1 MMEGNGQRNGLVN
14 AAALL
19 VACAV
24 AAALAGYADSAAAL
38 TGAVYLGFG
47 FVVAA
52 VSGFQMRLERRE
64 ALERLEYDEM
74 MRERKDAALF
84 EDTGED
90 TFIAKRSR
98 EQFERYLV
106 PAFTVGLLLAQW
118 GAVWL
123 LWERL
128 PEVGPPNLS
137 KAALAMAGFGVFSLI
152 LFLLGKYSAGLAR
165 TKDRR
170 LLRPGGAY
178 LLLGAMICL
187 LVVLTEAG
195 AWFGFERLD
204 GQVARVLVVLLGLAG
219 AESLVNLALEA
230 YRPRGKGKA
239 DRLLYES
246 RLVGLLGEPAGLV
259 QTVAQA
265 LDYQFGFRVSE
276 TWFYKFLE
284 RSLGWLVLLQAGI
297 LLLSTTFVILE
308 PQEVGIRERFGK
320 AGGKVLKA
328 GLHFKLPWPID
339 RVYRHPAKEV
349 QTFHIGYTVD
359 EEREKERTLLWT
371 VVHYKEEVNFL
382 VASGE
387 QEEGSAEEGTVPVNF
402 LTAAIPVQYV
412 IKDKDEEIK
421 NWFYKHSDA
430 KGLLER
436 IGYREVVRYL
446 VNVDVLEIMSDG
458 RRMAAAELQE
468 RIQQAAD
475 KAELGVEILFVG
487 LQDIHPPV
495 GEQRVTVAA
504 AFEEVIG
511 AVQEKEAA
519 IMEAEAYEAEILPK
533 AKAEAARLLS
543 EAEAYR
549 KARMESA
556 KAAAAQFEQQGKA
569 MAAAPNVFRS
579 RKYFDVLANSLT
591 NVRKYIMIPDSVDEV
606 FTIDLEDRIAQDLLL
621 GARPEEN

>member
-1 MMEGNGQRNGLVN
+1 MMEGNVQRNGLVN

-19 VACAV
+19 LACGI

-38 TGAVYLGFG
+38 AGGVYLGFG

-106 PAFTVGLLLAQW
+106 PAFTAGLLLAQW
-118 GAVWL
+118 GAAWL
-123 LWERL
+123 LWKRL
-128 PEVGPPNLS
+128 PEAGPPNLDN
-137 KAALAMAGFGVFSLI
+137 AALAMAGFGAFSLI
-152 LFLLGKYSAGLAR
+152 LFLLGKYSAGVAR
-165 TKDRR
+165 MEGRR

-219 AESLVNLALEA
+219 AESMVNLALEA
-230 YRPRGKGKA
+230 YRPRGKGREG
-239 DRLLYES
+239 RLLYES
-246 RLVGLLGEPAGLV
+246 RLVGLLGEPSGLV
-259 QTVAQA
+259 RTVAQA

-308 PQEVGIRERFGK
+308 PQEVGIRERFGRP
-320 AGGKVLKA
+320 AAEGRVLEA

-339 RVYRHPAKEV
+339 RVYRHPAKEI
-349 QTFHIGYTVD
+349 QSFHIGYTVD

-371 VVHYKEEVNFL
+371 VSHYKEEVNFL

-387 QEEGSAEEGTVPVNF
+387 QEAGSAEEGTVPVNF

-412 IKDKDEEIK
+412 VRDVKD
-421 NWFYKHSDA
+421 WFYKHKDA
-430 KGLLER
+430 KGLLES

-446 VNVDVLEIMSDG
+446 VNVDVLEIMSSG
-458 RRMAAAELQE
+458 RRAAAAELRR
-468 RIQQAAD
+468 RIQKAAD
-475 KAELGVEILFVG
+475 EAELGVEVLFVG

-495 GEQRVTVAA
+495 GEQRVPVAA

-549 KARMESA
+549 KARMEGA
-556 KAAAAQFEQQGKA
+556 KATAAQFEQQGRV

-591 NVRKYIMIPDSVDEV
+591 NIRKYIITPDSVDEV
-606 FTIDLEDRIAQDLLL
+606 FTINLEDRIAQDLLL

>member
-1 MMEGNGQRNGLVN
+1 MEGNGQQNGLVN

-19 VACAV
+19 VAGAV
-24 AAALAGYADSAAAL
+24 AAVLAGYADSAAAL
-38 TGAVYLGFG
+38 AAAVYLGFG

-64 ALERLEYDEM
+64 SLERLEYDEM
-74 MRERKDAALF
+74 MRARKGAALF

-128 PEVGPPNLS
+128 PELGPPNLNN
-137 KAALAMAGFGVFSLI
+137 AAVAMAGFGAFSLI
-152 LFLLGKYSAGLAR
+152 LFLLGKYSAGVAR
-165 TKDRR
+165 MEGRR

-178 LLLGAMICL
+178 LLLGSMICL

-204 GQVARVLVVLLGLAG
+204 GHVARVLVVLLGLAG

-230 YRPRGKGKA
+230 YRPRGKGREE
-239 DRLLYES
+239 RLLYES

-259 QTVAQA
+259 RTVAQA
-265 LDYQFGFRVSE
+265 LDYQFGVRVSE

-284 RSLGWLVLLQAGI
+284 RALGWLILLQAGI

-308 PQEVGIRERFGK
+308 PQEVGIRERFGRW
-320 AGGKVLKA
+320 ASGGKILEA

-371 VVHYKEEVNFL
+371 VSHYKEEVNFL

-387 QEEGSAEEGTVPVNF
+387 QEEGLTDEGTVPVNF

-412 IKDKDEEIK
+412 VRDVED
-421 NWFYKHSDA
+421 WFYKHRDA

-446 VNVDVLEIMSDG
+446 VNVDVLEIMSNG
-458 RRMAAAELQE
+458 RRTAAKELRE
-468 RIQQAAD
+468 RIQKAANEAD
-475 KAELGVEILFVG
+475 LGVEILFVG

-495 GEQRVTVAA
+495 GEQRVPVAA

-556 KAAAAQFEQQGKA
+556 KATAAQFEQQGKA

-591 NVRKYIMIPDSVDEV
+591 NVRKYIITPDSVDEV
-606 FTIDLEDRIAQDLLL
+606 FTINLEDRIAQDLLL
-621 GARPEEN
+621 DARPEEN

>member
-1 MMEGNGQRNGLVN
+1 MMEGNGQQNGLVN

-19 VACAV
+19 VACVV

-38 TGAVYLGFG
+38 AGAVYLGFG

-52 VSGFQMRLERRE
+52 VSSFQMRLERRE
-64 ALERLEYDEM
+64 SLERLEYDEM

-106 PAFTVGLLLAQW
+106 PAFTAGLLLAQW

-128 PEVGPPNLS
+128 PELGPPNLNN
-137 KAALAMAGFGVFSLI
+137 AAVAMAGFGAFSMI
-152 LFLLGKYSAGLAR
+152 LFLLGKYSVGVAR
-165 TKDRR
+165 MEGRR

-178 LLLGAMICL
+178 LLLGSMICL

-204 GQVARVLVVLLGLAG
+204 GLVARALVVLLGLAG

-230 YRPRGKGKA
+230 YRPRGKGRE

-259 QTVAQA
+259 RTVAQA

-308 PQEVGIRERFGK
+308 PQEVGIRERLGRRD
-320 AGGKVLKA
+320 AGGKILEA

-359 EEREKERTLLWT
+359 EERAKERTLLWT
-371 VVHYKEEVNFL
+371 VSHYKEEVNFL

-387 QEEGSAEEGTVPVNF
+387 QEEGLTDEGTVPVNF

-412 IKDKDEEIK
+412 VRDVES
-421 NWFYKHSDA
+421 WFYKHRDA

-446 VNVDVLEIMSDG
+446 VNVDVLEIMSSG
-458 RRMAAAELQE
+458 RRKAATELRE
-468 RIQQAAD
+468 RIQKAAD
-475 KAELGVEILFVG
+475 KAALGVKVLFVG

-495 GEQRVTVAA
+495 GEQRVPVAA

-533 AKAEAARLLS
+533 ARAEAARLRS
-543 EAEAYR
+543 AAEAYR
-549 KARMESA
+549 KARMEGA

-591 NVRKYIMIPDSVDEV
+591 NVRKYIITPDSVDEV
-606 FTIDLEDRIAQDLLL
+606 FTINLEDRIAQDLLL
-621 GARPEEN
+621 DARPEEN

>member
-1 MMEGNGQRNGLVN
+1 MMEGNGQQNGLVN

-19 VACAV
+19 VAVVV

-38 TGAVYLGFG
+38 AAAVYLGFG

-64 ALERLEYDEM
+64 SLERLEYDEM
-74 MRERKDAALF
+74 MRERKGAALF

-128 PEVGPPNLS
+128 PELGPPNLNN
-137 KAALAMAGFGVFSLI
+137 AAVAMAGFGAFSLI
-152 LFLLGKYSAGLAR
+152 LFLLGKYSAGVAR
-165 TKDRR
+165 MEGRR

-178 LLLGAMICL
+178 LLLGSMICL

-204 GQVARVLVVLLGLAG
+204 GHVARVLVVLLGLAG

-230 YRPRGKGKA
+230 YRPRGKGREE
-239 DRLLYES
+239 RLLYES

-259 QTVAQA
+259 RTVAQA
-265 LDYQFGFRVSE
+265 LDYQFGVRVSE

-284 RSLGWLVLLQAGI
+284 RAMGWLILLQAGI

-308 PQEVGIRERFGK
+308 PQEVGIRERFGRR
-320 AGGKVLKA
+320 ASGGKILEA

-371 VVHYKEEVNFL
+371 VSHYKEEVNFL

-387 QEEGSAEEGTVPVNF
+387 QEEGLTDEGTVPVNF

-412 IKDKDEEIK
+412 VRDVED
-421 NWFYKHSDA
+421 WFYKHKDA
-430 KGLLER
+430 KGLLES

-446 VNVDVLEIMSDG
+446 VNVDVLEIMSNG
-458 RRMAAAELQE
+458 RRTAAKELRE
-468 RIQQAAD
+468 RIQKAANE
-475 KAELGVEILFVG
+475 AALGVEILFVG

-495 GEQRVTVAA
+495 GEQRVPVAA

-549 KARMESA
+549 KARMEGA
-556 KAAAAQFEQQGKA
+556 KATAAQFEQQGKA

-591 NVRKYIMIPDSVDEV
+591 NVRKYIITPDSIDEV
-606 FTIDLEDRIAQDLLL
+606 FTINLEDRIAQDLLL
-621 GARPEEN
+621 DARPEEN

>member
-1 MMEGNGQRNGLVN
+1 MEGNGQQNGLVN

-19 VACAV
+19 IACAV

-64 ALERLEYDEM
+64 SLERLEYDEM

-84 EDTGED
+84 ENTGED

-106 PAFTVGLLLAQW
+106 PAFTAGLLLAQW

-123 LWERL
+123 LWGRL
-128 PEVGPPNLS
+128 PELGPPNLDN
-137 KAALAMAGFGVFSLI
+137 AALAMAGFGAFSLI
-152 LFLLGKYSAGLAR
+152 LFLLGKYSAGVAR
-165 TKDRR
+165 MEGRR

-219 AESLVNLALEA
+219 AESMMNLALEA
-230 YRPRGKGKA
+230 YRPRGKKRE

-259 QTVAQA
+259 RTVAQA
-265 LDYQFGFRVSE
+265 LDYQFGVRVSE

-284 RSLGWLVLLQAGI
+284 RSLVWLVLLQAGI

-308 PQEVGIRERFGK
+308 PQEEGIRERFGK
-320 AGGKVLKA
+320 PAAGGKVLKA

-339 RVYRHPAKEV
+339 RVYRHPTKEV
-349 QTFHIGYTVD
+349 QTLHIGYTVD
-359 EEREKERTLLWT
+359 KEREKERTLLWT
-371 VVHYKEEVNFL
+371 VSHYKEEVNFL
-382 VASGE
+382 VASEE
-387 QEEGSAEEGTVPVNF
+387 QEEGSAEEGAVPVNF
-402 LTAAIPVQYV
+402 LTAAIPVQYAV
-412 IKDKDEEIK
+412 RDVK
-421 NWFYKHSDA
+421 NWFYKHRDA
-430 KGLLER
+430 KGLLEK
-436 IGYREVVRYL
+436 ICYREVVRYL
-446 VNVDVLEIMSDG
+446 VNVDVLEIMSSG
-458 RRMAAAELQE
+458 RQTAAKELQE
-468 RIQQAAD
+468 RIQKAAD
-475 KAELGVEILFVG
+475 KAELGVEVLFVG

-495 GEQRVTVAA
+495 GEQRVPVAE

-533 AKAEAARLLS
+533 ARAEAVRLLN

-549 KARMESA
+549 KARMEGA
-556 KAAAAQFEQQGKA
+556 KATAAQFEQQGKA
-569 MAAAPNVFRS
+569 MAAAPSVFRS

-591 NVRKYIMIPDSVDEV
+591 NVRKYIITPDSVDEV
-606 FTIDLEDRIAQDLLL
+606 FTINLEDRIAQDLLL
-621 GARPEEN
+621 GARPEEE

>member
-128 PEVGPPNLS
+128 TEVGTPNLNN
-137 KAALAMAGFGVFSLI
+137 AALAMAGFGVFSLI

-165 TKDRR
+165 MKGRR

-259 QTVAQA
+259 RTVAQA

-320 AGGKVLKA
+320 AGGRVLKA

-371 VVHYKEEVNFL
+371 VSHYEEEVNFL

-387 QEEGSAEEGTVPVNF
+387 QEEGGTEEEGTVPVNF

-412 IKDKDEEIK
+412 VRDVED
-421 NWFYKHSDA
+421 WFYKHKDA
-430 KGLLER
+430 KGLLEN

-446 VNVDVLEIMSDG
+446 VNVDVLELMSSG
-458 RRMAAAELQE
+458 RRTAAAELQE

-533 AKAEAARLLS
+533 AKAEAARLLN

>member
-1 MMEGNGQRNGLVN
+1 MEGNGRQNGLVN

-19 VACAV
+19 VAGAV

-38 TGAVYLGFG
+38 AAAVYLGFG

-64 ALERLEYDEM
+64 SLERLEYDEM
-74 MRERKDAALF
+74 MRERKGAALF

-128 PEVGPPNLS
+128 PELGPPNLNN
-137 KAALAMAGFGVFSLI
+137 AAVAMAGFGAFSLI
-152 LFLLGKYSAGLAR
+152 LFLLGKYSAGVAR
-165 TKDRR
+165 MEGRR

-178 LLLGAMICL
+178 LLLGSMICL

-204 GQVARVLVVLLGLAG
+204 GHVARVLVVLLGLAG

-230 YRPRGKGKA
+230 YRPRGKRREE
-239 DRLLYES
+239 RLLYES

-259 QTVAQA
+259 RTVAQA
-265 LDYQFGFRVSE
+265 LDYQFGVRVSE

-284 RSLGWLVLLQAGI
+284 RALGWLILLQVGI

-308 PQEVGIRERFGK
+308 PQEVGIRERFGRRDS
-320 AGGKVLKA
+320 GGKILEA

-349 QTFHIGYTVD
+349 QTFHIGYTVG

-371 VVHYKEEVNFL
+371 VRHYEEEVNFL

-387 QEEGSAEEGTVPVNF
+387 QEEGLTDEGTVPVNF
-402 LTAAIPVQYV
+402 LTAAVPVQYV
-412 IKDKDEEIK
+412 VRDVED
-421 NWFYKHSDA
+421 WFYKHRDA
-430 KGLLER
+430 KGLLES

-446 VNVDVLEIMSDG
+446 VNVDVLEIMSNG
-458 RRMAAAELQE
+458 RRMAAKELRE
-468 RIQQAAD
+468 RIQKAANEAD
-475 KAELGVEILFVG
+475 LGVEILFVG

-495 GEQRVTVAA
+495 GEQRVPVAA

-556 KAAAAQFEQQGKA
+556 KATAAQFEQQGKA

-591 NVRKYIMIPDSVDEV
+591 NVRKYIITPDSVDEV
-606 FTIDLEDRIAQDLLL
+606 FTINLEDRIAQDLLL
-621 GARPEEN
+621 DARPEED